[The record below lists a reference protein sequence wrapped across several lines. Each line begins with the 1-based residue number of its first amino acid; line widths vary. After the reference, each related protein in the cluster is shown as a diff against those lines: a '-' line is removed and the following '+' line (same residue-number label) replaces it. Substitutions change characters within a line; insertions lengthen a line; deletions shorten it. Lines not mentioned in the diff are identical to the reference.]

1 MEIFTDQDP
10 GKTECYRTQPHHLVL
25 RYSWNHEEIVV
36 CVSEQRSGVQEK
48 DHVRSGGVAG
58 KLLMSF

>member
-1 MEIFTDQDP
+1 MEVFIDQNP
-10 GKTECYRTQPHHLVL
+10 SKTECYRTQLHLLVL
-25 RYSWNHEEIVV
+25 RYSWDHEETVV